1 MADPGAPAIISAEH
15 LRDLYEEYGADLRVL
30 EVHWSLDGSLG
41 RSTYEAG
48 HLPGA
53 VYVDLEQALTAAAG
67 PDRGR
72 HPLPDPEAFA
82 QAMRRAGISRGD
94 RVVVADS
101 RDGSQAARLAWMLRA
116 QGVAASLLSGGH
128 TVWQSLGGQLEHT
141 DPTVPPGD
149 FTAAPWPKERL
160 ADIEETARLAAT
172 DEGVVLDARAAERY
186 RGETEPI
193 DPRAGHIPGAVSAP
207 YTENLMPSSRF
218 QPAEELRAR
227 YAKLGVRP
235 YGPTVVYC
243 GSGVTAAHDL
253 LALEQAGFAGVRL
266 FPGSWS
272 QWSADAQRDIATGA
286 QPGEPAPRT
295 SGAA

>member
-15 LRDLYEEYGADLRVL
+15 LRDLYQEHGADLRVL

-53 VYVDLEQALTAAAG
+53 VYVDLEAALTAA
-67 PDRGR
+67 PDPGRGR
-72 HPLPDPEAFA
+72 HPLPDPEVFA
-82 QAMRRAGISRGD
+82 QAMRRAGVSRGD

-128 TVWQSLGGQLEHT
+128 TVWQSLGGSLERT
-141 DPTVPPGD
+141 EPTVTPGD
-149 FTAAPWPKERL
+149 LSAAPWPQERL
-160 ADIEETARLAAT
+160 ADIDQTAHLAAS
-172 DEGVVLDARAAERY
+172 DEGVVLDARAPERY
-186 RGETEPI
+186 RGDSEPI
-193 DPRAGHIPGAVSAP
+193 DPRAGHIPGAISAP
-207 YTENLMPSSRF
+207 YTENLLPNSRF
-218 QPAEELRAR
+218 RPAEELRAR
-227 YAKLGVRP
+227 FTELGVRP

-253 LALEQAGFAGVRL
+253 LALEQAGFVGVRL

-272 QWSADAQRDIATGA
+272 QWSADAQRAVATGA
-286 QPGEPAPRT
+286 DPMGSPA
-295 SGAA
+295 